1 MSLPVLTKP
10 VVAKRTPP
18 GPEVIT
24 VLGGFA
30 LLAGIMLM
38 FAGIVL
44 AVPSHSRW
52 DYGPGLI
59 GFWIMLGFG
68 YVGFAQ
74 YLPRMYVAMIVVLAI
89 LYLAAGIGF
98 LSGRR
103 WAWTLSIALALVGVA
118 STILQIITW
127 NQAGDEF
134 FAIPGLIVTLLMLVY
149 LATPLAR
156 NFFFKRRAGQGPVV
170 GG

>member
-74 YLPRMYVAMIVVLAI
+74 YLPRLYVAMIVVLAI

-103 WAWTLSIALALVGVA
+103 WAWTLGIMLALVGVA
-118 STILQIITW
+118 SSILQTVTW
-127 NQAGDEF
+127 AQQGDGF
-134 FAIPGLIVTLLMLVY
+134 YAVPGLIVAVLVLVY
-149 LATPLAR
+149 FTRPLAR
-156 NFFFKRRAGQGPVV
+156 NFLFERR
-170 GG
+170 

>member
-1 MSLPVLTKP
+1 MTKP

-103 WAWTLSIALALVGVA
+103 WAWTLGIMLALVGIA
-118 STILQIITW
+118 SSILQTVTW
-127 NQAGDEF
+127 AQQGDGF
-134 FAIPGLIVTLLMLVY
+134 YAVPGLIVAVLVLVY
-149 LATPLAR
+149 FTRTLAR
-156 NFFFKRRAGQGPVV
+156 NFLFGRR
-170 GG
+170 

>member
-1 MSLPVLTKP
+1 MSLPVSTKP

-103 WAWTLSIALALVGVA
+103 WAWTLGIMLALVGIA
-118 STILQIITW
+118 SSILQTVTW
-127 NQAGDEF
+127 AQQGDGF
-134 FAIPGLIVTLLMLVY
+134 YAVPGLIVAVLVLVY
-149 LATPLAR
+149 FTRTLAR
-156 NFFFKRRAGQGPVV
+156 NFLFERR
-170 GG
+170 

>member
-103 WAWTLSIALALVGVA
+103 WAWTLGIMLALVGIA
-118 STILQIITW
+118 SSILQTVTW
-127 NQAGDEF
+127 AQQGDGF
-134 FAIPGLIVTLLMLVY
+134 YAVPGLIVAVLVLVY
-149 LATPLAR
+149 FTRPLAR
-156 NFFFKRRAGQGPVV
+156 NFLFERR
-170 GG
+170 

>member
-24 VLGGFA
+24 ILGGFA

-103 WAWTLSIALALVGVA
+103 WAWTLGIMLALVGIA
-118 STILQIITW
+118 SSILQTVTW
-127 NQAGDEF
+127 AQQGDGF
-134 FAIPGLIVTLLMLVY
+134 YAVPGLIVAVLVLVY
-149 LATPLAR
+149 FTRPLAR
-156 NFFFKRRAGQGPVV
+156 NFLFERR
-170 GG
+170 

>member
-103 WAWTLSIALALVGVA
+103 WAWTLGIMLALVGVA
-118 STILQIITW
+118 SSILQTVTW
-127 NQAGDEF
+127 AQQGDGF
-134 FAIPGLIVTLLMLVY
+134 YAVPGLIVAVLVLVY
-149 LATPLAR
+149 FTRPLAR
-156 NFFFKRRAGQGPVV
+156 NFLFERR
-170 GG
+170 

>member
-1 MSLPVLTKP
+1 MSLPVSTKP

-103 WAWTLSIALALVGVA
+103 WAWTLGIMLALVGIA
-118 STILQIITW
+118 SSILQTVTW
-127 NQAGDEF
+127 AQQGDGF
-134 FAIPGLIVTLLMLVY
+134 YAVPGLIVAVLVLVY
-149 LATPLAR
+149 FTRPLAR
-156 NFFFKRRAGQGPVV
+156 NFLFGRR
-170 GG
+170 